1 MERKRLRLYTLWSLL
16 AAGLIYAV
24 WGFSHLYFQNR
35 AESGLIFASGRIEG
49 TEVTVGTK
57 VAGRVERLWVKEGD
71 RVEKGALLA
80 EISSNEIRARW
91 EKAQAA
97 ISVSERN
104 LARQTE
110 NIQYSEHKVRE
121 AEASLEFLRKQVQEQ
136 IAQAEASLGAAT
148 AGLVRAQANL
158 DWWQKESRRMED
170 LYGQGMVSTQSVD
183 NAKSS
188 LRAALAEV
196 DQLRQEKDR
205 AKASLRLAQSARLQI
220 DIKEKER
227 AAACSV
233 RSQTKEATEG
243 ARMEMKMTEA
253 AAREAQAV
261 LEDCRILAPLSG
273 TVMTKIAE
281 EGEVLIAGRPILT
294 LIDLS
299 DIYLKVYIPQVE
311 VGKIRLGN
319 PARIFLDAYP
329 DRPFEARV
337 TNINQQAEFT
347 PKNVETRQERVN
359 LVFAVKLTADSPQGL
374 LKPGMP
380 ADAVIKYRDQASWPK
395 ENR

>member
-1 MERKRLRLYTLWSLL
+1 MERKRLRLYVLWSLL

-24 WGFSHLYFQNR
+24 WEFSHLYFQDK
-35 AESGLIFASGRIEG
+35 AESGLIYASGRIEG

-57 VAGRVERLWVKEGD
+57 VAGRVEKLSVEEGD

-80 EISSNEIRARW
+80 QISSDEIKARW
-91 EKAQAA
+91 ERAQAA
-97 ISVSERN
+97 ISVAQRN

-110 NIQYSEHKVRE
+110 SVQYCDHKVKE
-121 AEASLEFLRKQVQEQ
+121 AEASLEFLRRQVQEQ
-136 IAQAEASLGAAT
+136 IAQAEAGLGAAT
-148 AGLVRAQANL
+148 AGLVRAEANL
-158 DWWQKESRRMED
+158 DWWQKETRRQED
-170 LYGQGMVSTQSVD
+170 LYSQGMVSTQSVD
-183 NAKSS
+183 SAKSS

-205 AKASLRLAQSARLQI
+205 AKASLRLAQSNRLQI
-220 DIKEKER
+220 DVKEKER
-227 AAACSV
+227 AAALSM
-233 RSQTKEATEG
+233 RTQTKEAMEG
-243 ARMEMKMTEA
+243 CRMEMRMAEA
-253 AAREAQAV
+253 SAKEAQAI
-261 LEDCRILAPLSG
+261 LDDCQILAPISG
-273 TVMTKIAE
+273 TVMTKITE
-281 EGEVLIAGRPILT
+281 QGEVLAAGRPILT
-294 LIDLS
+294 LIDLN

-319 PARIFLDAYP
+319 AARIYFDAYP
-329 DRPFEARV
+329 NSPFGAKV

-380 ADAVIKYRDQASWPK
+380 ADAVIKYKDQAPWPK
-395 ENR
+395 QNR

>member
-1 MERKRLRLYTLWSLL
+1 MERKRLRLYILWSLL
-16 AAGLIYAV
+16 AVGLIYAV
-24 WGFSHLYFQNR
+24 WGFSHLYFQDK
-35 AESGLIFASGRIEG
+35 AESGLIYASGRIEG

-57 VAGRVERLWVKEGD
+57 VAGRVERLLVKEGD
-71 RVEKGALLA
+71 TVAKEALLA
-80 EISSNEIRARW
+80 EISSNEIKARW
-91 EKAQAA
+91 ERAQAFIFVA
-97 ISVSERN
+97 QRN

-110 NIQYSEHKVRE
+110 NVQYYEHKVRE

-136 IAQAEASLGAAT
+136 IAQAEAGLGAAT

-170 LYGQGMVSTQSVD
+170 LYRQGMVSTQSVD

-188 LRAALAEV
+188 LRAALAEA
-196 DQLRQEKDR
+196 DQLRQEKER

-220 DIKEKER
+220 DVKEKER
-227 AAACSV
+227 AATLSMW
-233 RSQTKEATEG
+233 SQTKESMEG
-243 ARMEMKMTEA
+243 ARMEMKMAEA
-253 AAREAQAV
+253 ALKEAQAV
-261 LEDCRILAPLSG
+261 LDDCRILAPISG

-281 EGEVLIAGRPILT
+281 EGEVLAAGRPILT
-294 LIDLS
+294 LVDLN

-319 PARIFLDAYP
+319 AARIYFDAYP
-329 DRPFEARV
+329 DRPFEAKV

-359 LVFAVKLTADSPQGL
+359 LVFAMKLTADSPQGL

-380 ADAVIKYRDQASWPK
+380 ADAIIKYKDQASWPK
-395 ENR
+395 QNR

>member
-16 AAGLIYAV
+16 AAGLIYAL
-24 WGFSHLYFQNR
+24 WGFSRLYFQNR
-35 AESGLIFASGRIEG
+35 AESGLIYASGRIEG

-57 VAGRVERLWVKEGD
+57 VAGRVERLWV
-71 RVEKGALLA
+71 
-80 EISSNEIRARW
+80 
-91 EKAQAA
+91 
-97 ISVSERN
+97 
-104 LARQTE
+104 
-110 NIQYSEHKVRE
+110 RE
-121 AEASLEFLRKQVQEQ
+121 AEPSLEFSRKLVQEQ

-170 LYGQGMVSTQSVD
+170 LYRQGMVSTQSVD

-196 DQLRQEKDR
+196 DQLWQEKER

-220 DIKEKER
+220 DIKEKEW

-233 RSQTKEATEG
+233 RSQTKEAMEG
-243 ARMEMKMTEA
+243 ARMEIKMAEA

-281 EGEVLIAGRPILT
+281 EGEVLTAGRPILT
-294 LIDLS
+294 LIDLN

-329 DRPFEARV
+329 DRPFEARM

>member
-1 MERKRLRLYTLWSLL
+1 MERKRLRLYILWSLL
-16 AAGLIYAV
+16 AAGLIYAL
-24 WGFSHLYFQNR
+24 WGFSHLYFQDK

-57 VAGRVERLWVKEGD
+57 VAGRVERRWVKEGD

-80 EISSNEIRARW
+80 EISSNEIKARW
-91 EKAQAA
+91 ERFQAA

-104 LARQTE
+104 LARQAE
-110 NIQYSEHKVRE
+110 NVQYCDHKVRE
-121 AEASLEFLRKQVQEQ
+121 VESSLEFLRKQVQEQ
-136 IAQAEASLGAAT
+136 IAQAEAGLGAAA

-170 LYGQGMVSTQSVD
+170 LYRQGMVSTQSVD

-188 LRAALAEV
+188 LRAAFAEV
-196 DQLRQEKDR
+196 DQLHQEKDR

-220 DIKEKER
+220 DVKEKER
-227 AAACSV
+227 AAALSM
-233 RSQTKEATEG
+233 RTQTKEAMEG
-243 ARMEMKMTEA
+243 ARMEIKMAEA
-253 AAREAQAV
+253 AAKEAQAV
-261 LEDCRILAPLSG
+261 LDDCRILAPISG

-281 EGEVLIAGRPILT
+281 EGEVLTAGRPILT
-294 LIDLS
+294 LIDLN

-329 DRPFEARV
+329 DRPFEAKV

-347 PKNVETRQERVN
+347 PKNVETKQERVN

-380 ADAVIKYRDQASWPK
+380 ADAIIKHKDQASWPK
-395 ENR
+395 QNR

>member
-1 MERKRLRLYTLWSLL
+1 MERKRLRLTILWALL

-24 WGFSHLYFQNR
+24 WGFSHLYFQDKE
-35 AESGLIFASGRIEG
+35 ESGLIYASGRIEG
-49 TEVTVGTK
+49 TEITVGTK
-57 VAGRVERLWVKEGD
+57 VAGRVERLLVEEGD
-71 RVEKGALLA
+71 RVEKGGLLA

-110 NIQYSEHKVRE
+110 SVQYYEHKVKE

-148 AGLVRAQANL
+148 AGLVRAGANL
-158 DWWQKESRRMED
+158 DWSQKESRRMED
-170 LYGQGMVSTQSVD
+170 LYNQGMVSTQAVD

-205 AKASLRLAQSARLQI
+205 AKASLRLAQSGRLQI
-220 DIKEKER
+220 EVKEKER
-227 AAACSV
+227 AATLSM
-233 RSQTKEATEG
+233 RDQTKEAMEG
-243 ARMEMKMTEA
+243 ARMEMKMAEA
-253 AAREAQAV
+253 ALKETQAV
-261 LEDCRILAPLSG
+261 LDDCRILAPICG

-294 LIDLS
+294 LIDLN
-299 DIYLKVYIPQVE
+299 DIYLKVYVPQVE

-319 PARIFLDAYP
+319 RARIYFDAYP
-329 DRPFEARV
+329 DRPFEAKL

-347 PKNVETRQERVN
+347 PTNVETRQERVN

-380 ADAVIKYRDQASWPK
+380 ADAIIKYKDQASWPRQ
-395 ENR
+395 NH